1 VWSAHVKSV
10 TSGNRSDGAGVAQ
23 LMVTP
28 LSGSFDTDEL
38 PRIAPHPVTVTV
50 ARTVQP
56 GWEAEFLRW
65 ADELVQAARH
75 SPGCLGAAV
84 LSPGA
89 PGGEYQIVARFNDGV
104 HLRQWER
111 SAERHELMDRADRF
125 VTGTRVQRVVGVE
138 EWFDAGEHAPPASPT
153 WRRLTGDIVWIY
165 PVSLAITVLV
175 APWYGSLPLAARVL
189 AGVAL
194 ATVLVQ
200 VVVGPTRRRLRRLRK
215 F

>member
-1 VWSAHVKSV
+1 
-10 TSGNRSDGAGVAQ
+10 
-23 LMVTP
+23 MMTP
-28 LSGSFDTDEL
+28 LSGAFDTDEL
-38 PRIAPHPVTVTV
+38 PRIAADPVTVTV
-50 ARTVQP
+50 ARTVRP

-65 ADELVQAARH
+65 ADELVVAARQ

-138 EWFDAGEHAPPASPT
+138 EWFEAADHAPSPSPA
-153 WRRLTGDIVWIY
+153 WRRLGGDIAWIY
-165 PVSLAITVLV
+165 PVSLTIAVLV
-175 APWYGSLPLAARVL
+175 APWYGSLPLAVRVL
-189 AGVAL
+189 AGVAI
-194 ATVLVQ
+194 ATLLVQ

>member
-1 VWSAHVKSV
+1 
-10 TSGNRSDGAGVAQ
+10 
-23 LMVTP
+23 
-28 LSGSFDTDEL
+28 
-38 PRIAPHPVTVTV
+38 
-50 ARTVQP
+50 
-56 GWEAEFLRW
+56 
-65 ADELVQAARH
+65 
-75 SPGCLGAAV
+75 
-84 LSPGA
+84 
-89 PGGEYQIVARFNDGV
+89 V

>member
-1 VWSAHVKSV
+1 
-10 TSGNRSDGAGVAQ
+10 
-23 LMVTP
+23 
-28 LSGSFDTDEL
+28 
-38 PRIAPHPVTVTV
+38 
-50 ARTVQP
+50 
-56 GWEAEFLRW
+56 
-65 ADELVQAARH
+65 
-75 SPGCLGAAV
+75 
-84 LSPGA
+84 
-89 PGGEYQIVARFNDGV
+89 
-104 HLRQWER
+104 
-111 SAERHELMDRADRF
+111 
-125 VTGTRVQRVVGVE
+125 VE